1 MIEQGTVVWLK
12 SGGPAMTVSYLTDRQ
27 AYCVWFLN
35 GEIRAFE
42 FYKESLTTED
52 PN

>member
-1 MIEQGTVVWLK
+1 MEIGNVVWLK
-12 SGGPAMTVSYLTDRQ
+12 SGGPAMTISDLRHNT

-35 GEIRAFE
+35 GEIKGQDFDIPT
-42 FYKESLTTED
+42 LTNED